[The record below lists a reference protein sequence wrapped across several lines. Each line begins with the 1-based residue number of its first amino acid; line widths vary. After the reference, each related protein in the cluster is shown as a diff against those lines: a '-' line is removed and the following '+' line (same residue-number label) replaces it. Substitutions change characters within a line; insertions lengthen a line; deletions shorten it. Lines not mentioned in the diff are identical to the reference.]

1 MDRGLRSPIIPA
13 VVDMSS
19 PKPTENLVIVPPPD
33 NQPEHVSVSVDEQRR
48 ASDNRSADDRS
59 VRAEKSLYYAL
70 EGSFKRYGIHRWGRD
85 FLAANEEGHLV
96 FRAPGVPE
104 VDLHE
109 LTCELKRRGIHTPY
123 VVRFPTMITRK
134 MQRLRAAFQKAFKEN
149 DYSGG
154 HIGVFPLKVNQRR
167 AVVNTVVK
175 ARAETGYG
183 LEAGSKP
190 ELLLAMAQPPLAGS
204 PLVCNGYKDREFIRM
219 AFHAAELGHEVI
231 IVLES
236 TREVHRYVD
245 VYTEHDWKAIPAVG
259 VRAKLYSKG
268 SGRWQSSG
276 GESSKFGLTT
286 SEIIEVV
293 RQLKASG
300 LEGQLTLLH
309 FHIGSQITQIK
320 RVKTAVREG
329 ARIYAEL
336 LASCPSLRYL
346 DLGGGIGV
354 DYDGSKTSHASSANY
369 SLVEYA
375 STVTFEIAEVCE
387 EVEVPQ
393 PCILTESG
401 RVLVAAHAVTIADL
415 REVQGELLP
424 VPEPTENE
432 HSMVSELRYTLD
444 NITTKNL
451 EEYFHDAIDFRD
463 ECLQL
468 FSRGYLSLADR
479 ASAEGLF
486 QRIRNKAATLV
497 ESMPR
502 ISEEITDY
510 LGRAQAKYLVNFSIF
525 QSIPDAWSVGHV
537 FPAAPLSRHLE
548 RPTLHVKI
556 VDITCDSDGCVDTF
570 AHPDDNLPYLPLHDR
585 RDEDYL
591 LGFFMTGAYQ
601 DSLANTHNLFGRCH
615 EVILRDPEDELLL
628 VGSERIELSPEI
640 TFEIKMGSTCEDV
653 LESMDFDVETMIKS
667 LRDRHLSHKTTLGQ
681 PWAMGL
687 LQSSPYLNH

>member
-1 MDRGLRSPIIPA
+1 
-13 VVDMSS
+13 MSS
-19 PKPTENLVIVPPPD
+19 QDQIEPLAIVPSVPQESPQCPRPPGSE
-33 NQPEHVSVSVDEQRR
+33 PASVSVSADEER
-48 ASDNRSADDRS
+48 AKNDAKNDAQDPDNRSG
-59 VRAEKSLYYAL
+59 RARKSLYNAL
-70 EGSFKRYGIHRWGRD
+70 EGSFKRYGIDRWGRT
-85 FLAANEEGHLV
+85 FLGANDQGHLI

-104 VDLHE
+104 VDLHN
-109 LTCELKRRGIHTPY
+109 LSCELKRRGIRTPF
-123 VVRFPTMITRK
+123 VVRFPTMITRQ
-134 MQRLRAAFQKAFKEN
+134 MQVLRAAFDRAFKDN

-167 AVVNTVVK
+167 AVVNTVVN

-190 ELLLAMAQPPLAGS
+190 ELLLAMAQPPVKRS

-219 AFHAAELGHEVI
+219 AFHAAELGHEVV

-236 TREVHRYVD
+236 TREVRRYID
-245 VYTEHDWKAIPAVG
+245 VYTEHDWQAIPSVG

-286 SEIIEVV
+286 SEILEVV
-293 RQLKASG
+293 RQLTLTG

-320 RVKTAVREG
+320 RVKVAVREG

-336 LASCPSLRYL
+336 AATCPSLRYI

-354 DYDGSKTSHASSANY
+354 DYDGSKTSYPSSANY

-375 STVTFEIAEVCE
+375 STVVFEIGEVCQ
-387 EVEVPQ
+387 EVAIRQ

-401 RVLVAAHAVTIADL
+401 RIIVATHAVTIADL

-424 VPEPTENE
+424 VPEADASE
-432 HSMVSELRYTLD
+432 HSMVSELRYTLA

-479 ASAEGLF
+479 AAAEGLF
-486 QRIRNKAATLV
+486 QRIRNKAVTIVKA
-497 ESMPR
+497 MPR
-502 ISEEITDY
+502 VSEEIVTY
-510 LGRAQAKYLVNFSIF
+510 LSRAQAKYLVNFSIF
-525 QSIPDAWSVGHV
+525 QSLPDSWSIGHV

-548 RPTLHVKI
+548 RPTHNVKI
-556 VDITCDSDGCVDTF
+556 VDITCDSDGRVDTF
-570 AHPDDNLPYLPLHDR
+570 AHPDDNLPYLPLHER

-601 DSLANTHNLFGRCH
+601 DSLANTHNLFSRCH
-615 EVILRDPEDELLL
+615 EVILRDAADELLL
-628 VGSERIELSPEI
+628 VGSERVVLGDGV
-640 TFEIKMGSTCEDV
+640 TFEIKMGSTCEHV
-653 LESMDFDVETMIKS
+653 LESMDFDVETMLKS
-667 LRDRHLSHKTTLGQ
+667 LRDRHLGSETTLGQ

-687 LQSSPYLNH
+687 LQSYPYLSR